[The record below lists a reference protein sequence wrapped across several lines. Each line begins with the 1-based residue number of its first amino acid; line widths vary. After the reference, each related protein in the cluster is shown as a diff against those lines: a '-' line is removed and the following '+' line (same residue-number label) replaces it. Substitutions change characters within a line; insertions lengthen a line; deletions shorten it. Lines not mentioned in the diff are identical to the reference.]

1 MLVLARTM
9 ELRDN
14 MAISLIHTLKRR
26 LRFIGVIAG
35 LSLILLP
42 EKGFALQVSTPVG
55 VQEIGKRLNLKSTLS
70 GIPEGAESQLR
81 STCLRARIK
90 SIETSPSIDQRGN
103 SRDIFVNFQ
112 PTIKH
117 GGLIEFTSTEPV
129 NDALLEM
136 ELISECPLIVF
147 TSRWTLI
154 MDTNSSPASLEK
166 ALVASESVNFD
177 FRNSSLLSA
186 SRRTPNP
193 TVQDK
198 SKPRLVDTKMEIET
212 EKPVDLI
219 SPPIDGTAQPAKQ
232 EAAMDPVI
240 MASLPQDVLSA
251 GLIES
256 QPSPNDR
263 YELENMDRDRPDG
276 LAGFGSIISV
286 DYWPVILASTLL
298 GLLALVYLV
307 KKGSQRS
314 LLKSAVAKRDPV
326 IGAPKPSASEFR
338 DTGFHGDV
346 PKQDTS
352 GYASDRV
359 LESLIASDDSSY
371 EDLLDSD
378 YSLNESDLPDSSIRS
393 SLKISLE
400 LINRA
405 DIRPWDLPTAY
416 HSMIEQRNK
425 SLQLHRTSDA
435 LLLRCHIGLVE
446 LAFQD
451 AKQGDT
457 THAQTALDLL
467 GLVLGEYVYD
477 VDSTSILCVPDV
489 VKSHVR
495 AKMCEITG
503 AEKRQIL
510 RENLINLNTQVLSP
524 ALCFHTDAWREF
536 LSDEGAL
543 T

>member
-251 GLIES
+251 GLS
-256 QPSPNDR
+256 R
-263 YELENMDRDRPDG
+263 
-276 LAGFGSIISV
+276 
-286 DYWPVILASTLL
+286 ASLRQT
-298 GLLALVYLV
+298 
-307 KKGSQRS
+307 
-314 LLKSAVAKRDPV
+314 
-326 IGAPKPSASEFR
+326 IGMNWKIW
-338 DTGFHGDV
+338 
-346 PKQDTS
+346 
-352 GYASDRV
+352 
-359 LESLIASDDSSY
+359 IAID
-371 EDLLDSD
+371 
-378 YSLNESDLPDSSIRS
+378 
-393 SLKISLE
+393 
-400 LINRA
+400 
-405 DIRPWDLPTAY
+405 
-416 HSMIEQRNK
+416 
-425 SLQLHRTSDA
+425 
-435 LLLRCHIGLVE
+435 
-446 LAFQD
+446 
-451 AKQGDT
+451 
-457 THAQTALDLL
+457 QT
-467 GLVLGEYVYD
+467 V
-477 VDSTSILCVPDV
+477 
-489 VKSHVR
+489 
-495 AKMCEITG
+495 
-503 AEKRQIL
+503 
-510 RENLINLNTQVLSP
+510 
-524 ALCFHTDAWREF
+524 
-536 LSDEGAL
+536 
-543 T
+543 